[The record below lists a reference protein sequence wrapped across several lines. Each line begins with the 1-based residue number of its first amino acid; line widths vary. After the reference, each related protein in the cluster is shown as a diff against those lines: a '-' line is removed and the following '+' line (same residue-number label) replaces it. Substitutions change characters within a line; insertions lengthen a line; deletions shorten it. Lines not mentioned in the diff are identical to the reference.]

1 MISKKQVKGDVTAGS
16 AEKDFARKEISIHF
30 AELPKTKLRY
40 AKCGEGPPV
49 IIVPATISW
58 IEDWLPMIQMMGT
71 KFTAYFFELPGHGQS
86 SAFTENF
93 SSDLVAESVE
103 DFADYLGIDQFSL
116 MGFSFGGILA
126 MKTLSRLEDRID
138 QVIFFAPVL
147 TKKAL
152 LFSKARHFLLQSLI
166 GSLKRRPIRTA
177 LSKVATGE
185 SSSPFFASLIR
196 SIGKVEP
203 NVSIESIFNKF
214 TPHSIKTMTYQ
225 FDEILRLKIPATGR
239 KFLMPCYFFMSVNDP
254 MVEYHATVKEAGML
268 FDDIRVKK
276 LFFQYHQPPE
286 TPSFE
291 EFIDLFHDFLK
302 AQDRSAN

>member
-1 MISKKQVKGDVTAGS
+1 VKGDDRASVS
-16 AEKDFARKEISIHF
+16 EKDTVRNEISIHY

-40 AKCGEGPPV
+40 AKCGEGPAV

-58 IEDWLPMIQMMGT
+58 IEDWIPMIQMMGT
-71 KFTAYFFELPGHGQS
+71 RFTAYFFELPGHGKS

-103 DFADYLGIDQFSL
+103 AFADYLSIDRFSL

-126 MKTLSRLEDRID
+126 MKTLSALEDRID

-147 TKKAL
+147 TKRAL
-152 LFSKARHFLLQSLI
+152 LFSKPRHFFLQSLI
-166 GSLKRRPIRTA
+166 SSLKRKPIRTM

-185 SSSPFFASLIR
+185 SSSHFFASLIR
-196 SIGKVEP
+196 YIGKVEP

-214 TPHSIKTMTYQ
+214 TPNSIETMTYQ
-225 FDEILRLKIPATGR
+225 FDEILKLKIPSTGR

-254 MVEYHATVKEAGML
+254 MVEYNATVKEAGL
-268 FDDIRVKK
+268 FFNDLRVRK
-276 LFFQYHQPPE
+276 LFFHYHQPPE

-291 EFIDLFHDFLK
+291 EFIDLFHEFLM
-302 AQDRSAN
+302 AQDRSII